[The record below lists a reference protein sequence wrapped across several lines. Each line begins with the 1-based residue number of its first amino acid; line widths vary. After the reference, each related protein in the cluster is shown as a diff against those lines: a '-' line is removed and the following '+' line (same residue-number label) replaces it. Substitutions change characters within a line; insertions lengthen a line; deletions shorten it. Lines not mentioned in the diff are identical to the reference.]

1 MSSNNIPKT
10 PSPPT
15 GEGGQAPTSRPLA
28 ALSPLPSSQKR
39 SDIAIRVNNLSKCYH
54 LYDAPRDRLK
64 QFVAPRLQRLAGQE
78 PKQYFREF
86 WALKDVSFE
95 VKKGETVGIIGR
107 NGSGKST
114 LLQLICGTLTPTSG
128 SVETHGRIAALLELG
143 SGFNPEFTGR
153 ENVYMNAAVLGLSKE
168 EIDARFEDI
177 AAFADIGQFIEQP
190 VKTYSSGM
198 YVRLAFAVIAH
209 VDADILVVDEALAV
223 GDAVFTQKCMRFIR
237 SFQENGSLIFVSHDT
252 ASVQNLCKSG
262 IWLKNGG
269 IEQAGTAKSVSEAY
283 LQYTLQEIY
292 GDEAKLTSMA
302 PAAIGDEACT
312 EETAPD
318 TETPPAIDYGAVAS
332 VRGNIDAAKGWKTG
346 HADIVSVSLTR
357 LSPGQEGV
365 FEGGER
371 VRMTVRAKARE
382 VLQNPILGFLVR
394 DRLGQDL
401 FGENTLPFTNRV
413 QTPIGAGMT
422 FEGVF
427 EFRLPMLPNGQYA
440 VMASVADGDR
450 YENLQHHWMHDA
462 LIINVSSSKIRWGLV
477 GIPFEKVTLKV
488 RND

>member
-1 MSSNNIPKT
+1 MSSN
-10 PSPPT
+10 
-15 GEGGQAPTSRPLA
+15 
-28 ALSPLPSSQKR
+28 
-39 SDIAIRVNNLSKCYH
+39 DIAIRVSNLGKCYQI
-54 LYDAPRDRLK
+54 YDAPRDRLK
-64 QFVAPRLQRLAGQE
+64 QFVLPRLQGLIGKQ

-114 LLQLICGTLTPTSG
+114 LLQIICGTLSPTGG
-128 SVETHGRIAALLELG
+128 SVETRGRIAALLELG

-168 EIDARFEDI
+168 EIDVRFDDI

-198 YVRLAFAVIAH
+198 YVRLAFSVIAH
-209 VDADILVVDEALAV
+209 VDADILVVDEALSV

-237 SFQENGSLIFVSHDT
+237 SFQENGTLIFVSHDT

-262 IWLKNGG
+262 IWLKNGR
-269 IEQAGTAKSVSEAY
+269 IEQTGTAKSISEAY

-292 GDEAKLTSMA
+292 GDESKLTSIA
-302 PAAIGDEACT
+302 PPAIGGEACS
-312 EETAPD
+312 EGTAPD
-318 TETPPAIDYGAVAS
+318 AETPPAIDYGAVAS
-332 VRGNIDAAKGWKTG
+332 VRDNINAAKGWKTG
-346 HADIVSVSLTR
+346 QADIVHVSLTR
-357 LSPGQEGV
+357 LSPGPEGV
-365 FEGGER
+365 YEGGDR
-371 VRMTVRAKARE
+371 VRMTVRAKAHE
-382 VLQNPILGFLVR
+382 PLQNPILGFLVR

-401 FGENTLPFTNRV
+401 FGENTLPFTNRLP
-413 QTPIGAGMT
+413 TPIGAGTT

-440 VMASVADGDR
+440 VMTSVANGDL
-450 YENLQHHWMHDA
+450 YDNVQHHWMHDA
-462 LIINVSSSKIRWGLV
+462 LIINVSSSKIRYGLV
-477 GIPFEKVTLKV
+477 GIPFERVKLEVI
-488 RND
+488 NE